1 MRAIEPVKLL
11 VLATTLPARAYT
23 VADGYARAAHLHR
36 QAAAAGPNATTTH
49 ACAAPR
55 PPAADVPAAPSSSS
69 SVPSAL
75 ASSLLAE
82 EVAGLEDALALL
94 LPRFEA
100 LRSLP
105 IEEGGILPEDPVF
118 GTRDAAGVP
127 AHDVEMHLIR
137 YLRAARAGLSRRYR
151 GDAARIADAALAR
164 IGRTL
169 AYRREYDVLAMHA
182 PGMARKLMVG
192 CALLYRRRRR

>member
-1 MRAIEPVKLL
+1 M
-11 VLATTLPARAYT
+11 
-23 VADGYARAAHLHR
+23 
-36 QAAAAGPNATTTH
+36 
-49 ACAAPR
+49 
-55 PPAADVPAAPSSSS
+55 
-69 SVPSAL
+69 
-75 ASSLLAE
+75 
-82 EVAGLEDALALL
+82 VAGLEDALALL